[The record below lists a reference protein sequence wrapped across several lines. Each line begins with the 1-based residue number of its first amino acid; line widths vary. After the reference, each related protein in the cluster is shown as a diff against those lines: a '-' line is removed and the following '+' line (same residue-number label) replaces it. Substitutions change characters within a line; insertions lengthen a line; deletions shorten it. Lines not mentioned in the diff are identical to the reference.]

1 MPQQDVKNTEA
12 SYKEEKH
19 KTIVPRTS
27 NCQDKVESSGHWLL
41 ATGQILDHITCFHM
55 TSLPPYWCPKTTKRR
70 PCWCPKPVLWELNS
84 FLMQTPS
91 FVPILKF
98 AYMLVTQVKTL
109 YCSNT
114 WRFFCRPSHFNVDF
128 EEVYTQ
134 PICSNHYWGSLRK
147 QPTFQQP
154 IRNTTHILVV
164 SRHQC
169 AWDCAAFVFLR
180 RHFAEKPML
189 ALRNVGCFFQAILGE
204 GEGSN
209 R

>member
-1 MPQQDVKNTEA
+1 
-12 SYKEEKH
+12 
-19 KTIVPRTS
+19 
-27 NCQDKVESSGHWLL
+27 
-41 ATGQILDHITCFHM
+41 M